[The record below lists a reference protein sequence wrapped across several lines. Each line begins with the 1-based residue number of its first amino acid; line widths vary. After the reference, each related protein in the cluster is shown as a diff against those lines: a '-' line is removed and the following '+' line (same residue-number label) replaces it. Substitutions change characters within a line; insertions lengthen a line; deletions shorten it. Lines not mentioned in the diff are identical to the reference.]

1 MENMRRAIQIFVVC
15 LLILCGACAFAEG
28 LFGSDIDLSV
38 YPSEEWKSDYNDYV
52 GDVVLKD
59 VSAYFD
65 SELKNEIGIIP
76 AYTSVT
82 LDATYTLLTGYAPQE
97 FAVCCVVDYY
107 EQPCF
112 ISSTALL
119 GDITGQ
125 TFENVTVP
133 MGTAVYKR
141 PEAGS
146 ETEVLSKKTDVDII
160 KEYNGW
166 ILIREDES
174 DYGLFGFIR
183 KGDE

>member
-1 MENMRRAIQIFVVC
+1 MRRAIQIFVVC
-15 LLILCGACAFAEG
+15 LLILCGACASAEG

-38 YPSEEWKSDYNDYV
+38 YPGEEWKSDYNDYM
-52 GDVVLKD
+52 GDVVLID
-59 VSAYFD
+59 AVAYSD

-133 MGTAVYKR
+133 VGTAIYKR
-141 PEAGS
+141 PEAGNQ
-146 ETEVLSKKTDVDII
+146 TEVLSKNTDVDII

-174 DYGLFGFIR
+174 NYGLFGFIR
-183 KGDE
+183 KGDV